1 MKSPDIAAMLALAQ
15 STVCASPLYRPFIDG
30 TPLENDIAVWMVE
43 FARNECLHVHAQLDE
58 LLVEREE
65 LKRKLYAVG
74 ICAKCGE
81 EIQHDVTEP
90 FANCACGTGEDTGGP
105 SVIQS
110 LRMEN
115 ARLRTGIES
124 LGTAV
129 KRSDELYQQW
139 EAQRNEIEALRSQ
152 LAELGTEPFAK
163 CCECGEEIQ
172 QNVAHRGPQNKAS
185 GALSFDLLGPLHP
198 EHSS

>member
-1 MKSPDIAAMLALAQ
+1 MEKHIDFDIDFAKLLSLAQ
-15 STVCASPLYRPFIDG
+15 STVSASPLYHKFIDG

-43 FARNECLHVHAQLDE
+43 FTRNECLHVHAQLDE
-58 LLVEREE
+58 LRVERDE
-65 LKRKLYAVG
+65 LKRKLYEVG

-90 FANCACGTGEDTGGP
+90 FASCACGQGEDTGGP
-105 SVIQS
+105 SIIQS

-115 ARLRTGIES
+115 AVLN
-124 LGTAV
+124 
-129 KRSDELYQQW
+129 
-139 EAQRNEIEALRSQ
+139 AQLKLQATE
-152 LAELGTEPFAK
+152 LAEKSIVIADFDKERARLSVQMAALSSTESW
-163 CCECGEEIQ
+163 GRSMMQSQI
-172 QNVAHRGPQNKAS
+172 GPNES